1 MCKQIIIKS
10 YYNKNMGHSED
21 LENQLN
27 SEALKP
33 GTDLADQAVFE
44 AQERIRAELK
54 TAQEQSKDEY
64 FTKININA
72 LNHDVLILL
81 NELTKQFGGEPFSDE
96 TINTA
101 KEFYYENNQ
110 LLDGDKSYDPIR
122 PEGDEKGFFIAQ
134 MMKYPDVFR
143 QYIFKNDKQGDQSEE
158 ASSDQA
164 FH

>member
-72 LNHDVLILL
+72 LNNDVLILL
-81 NELTKQFGGEPFSDE
+81 NELAKRFNGEPFSE
-96 TINTA
+96 EAMNIG
-101 KEFYYENNQ
+101 KEFYYQDN
-110 LLDGDKSYDPIR
+110 
-122 PEGDEKGFFIAQ
+122 A
-134 MMKYPDVFR
+134 
-143 QYIFKNDKQGDQSEE
+143 
-158 ASSDQA
+158 
-164 FH
+164 